1 MIARTECGKLLGRII
16 LFRNLHKSTKFKP
29 KRNELVKYYAMSS
42 FGLEIFSQIFHL
54 TLKFFPCYTILKFV
68 GQDFY
73 RNTPCVVSCPHP

>member
-1 MIARTECGKLLGRII
+1 MRWIVSYI
-16 LFRNLHKSTKFKP
+16 LSAVFIF
-29 KRNELVKYYAMSS
+29 AMSS